1 VEEESIQK
9 GVGSDSQN
17 SQAEPLKG
25 QPPEKHPNDASRGG
39 QKRVGWPVWLLIVL
53 IVFLLA
59 ASIANL
65 IVSHRAYENS
75 LKQVTAIEQLAQSI
89 KDTQRSIMNLA
100 KMLEQSSP
108 EEEETDED
116 RGASG
121 DGSI

>member
-1 VEEESIQK
+1 
-9 GVGSDSQN
+9 
-17 SQAEPLKG
+17 
-25 QPPEKHPNDASRGG
+25 
-39 QKRVGWPVWLLIVL
+39 
-53 IVFLLA
+53 VFLLA